1 MTPALKGSLVRRGSP
16 LAQASEQQRILRETS
31 SVPEFQDKLTAHGCG
46 QLSADKI
53 EIFQINVG
61 KLCNQTCHHCH
72 VDAGPDRAE
81 IMSRETAEI
90 CMEALAK
97 CDIPK
102 VDITGGAP
110 ELNPNFRWLVE
121 RSRELGRHV
130 MDRCNLTVLG
140 VRGQEDLPEFLARHR
155 VEVICSLPYFQARE
169 TDRQR
174 GIGVFDRSVEA
185 LRKLNA
191 TGYGQSESGL
201 ILNLIH
207 NPVGAF
213 LPASQKSI
221 EADFECIW
229 PVISESCS
237 TNCTALQT
245 CRSADFSNF
254 CWSLA
259 TISAIW
265 SGSYKPSTRLLLPA

>member
-1 MTPALKGSLVRRGSP
+1 MTPALKGTLARRGSP
-16 LAQASEQQRILRETS
+16 LANVSEQLRILRETS
-31 SVPEFQDKLTAHGCG
+31 SVPEFQDKLSAHGCG

-61 KLCNQTCHHCH
+61 KLCNQTCHPCH
-72 VDAGPDRAE
+72 GDAGPDRSE
-81 IMSRETAEI
+81 IMDRATAEI

-97 CDIPK
+97 SDIPK

-121 RSRELGRHV
+121 RSRKLDRHV

-140 VRGQEDLPEFLARHR
+140 VRGQEDLPEFLASQR

-174 GIGVFDRSVEA
+174 GIGVFDRSVDA

-191 TGYGQSESGL
+191 VGYGQPDTGL
-201 ILNLIH
+201 IL
-207 NPVGAF
+207 
-213 LPASQKSI
+213 
-221 EADFECIW
+221 
-229 PVISESCS
+229 
-237 TNCTALQT
+237 
-245 CRSADFSNF
+245 
-254 CWSLA
+254 
-259 TISAIW
+259 
-265 SGSYKPSTRLLLPA
+265 